1 MGGWAH
7 AHSRD
12 RRTVVSLSGDAGLTI
27 SGKVG
32 AARGAALQA
41 LAAADR
47 GRRLDLALEQ
57 AARGLSPQD
66 QALARELAFGVT
78 RLRGRLDHR
87 LSGRVDRGLEAL
99 HATVLNVLRLATYEL
114 FEMGGVPAYATVSQ
128 GVEAVR
134 AAGQPRAAGFVNA
147 VLRRMADDAKAARA
161 AAAPEGFPALRDD
174 PAGHLATWGSHPRW
188 LVERWLARWSATDV
202 ARLVAVDN
210 QVPPLTLVPL
220 DPDVDRAIERWQQ
233 AGFEA
238 RVAGAGSGAV
248 EVIGSSPVQAMQTV
262 PSFVQDAAAAWV
274 GAYAAVPQGARA
286 ADLCAAPGG
295 KAMYMARSAS
305 WVVAAD
311 PSAKRLALVAQNRD
325 RTGLPLHLVQA
336 DAAHVALRDL
346 DVVLVDAPCTGTGT
360 LRRHPDARWRLTPD
374 APAHMAGIQL
384 RLLRGAAD
392 AVAPGGLLVYSTC
405 TLESEENDAL
415 VEAFLAER
423 DDFEVEPPTSVQAPI
438 DEKGY
443 LRVLP
448 QQTGTDGAFAARL
461 RRRSGG

>member
-1 MGGWAH
+1 M
-7 AHSRD
+7 
-12 RRTVVSLSGDAGLTI
+12 
-27 SGKVG
+27 
-32 AARGAALQA
+32 
-41 LAAADR
+41 
-47 GRRLDLALEQ
+47 ALEQ

-78 RLRGRLDHR
+78 RLRGRLDYR
-87 LSGRVDRGLEAL
+87 LSTRVDRGLEAL

-147 VLRRMADDAKAARA
+147 VLRRMADDAEATRGASGRDVA
-161 AAAPEGFPALRDD
+161 GRGVSGGEGFPTLRDD

-188 LVERWLARWSATDV
+188 LVERWRARWPATDV

-210 QVPPLTLVPL
+210 QVPPLTLVPI

-248 EVIGSSPVQAMQTV
+248 EVIGASPVQAMQTV
-262 PSFVQDAAAAWV
+262 PSFVQDPAAAWV
-274 GAYAAVPQGARA
+274 GAYAGVPQGARA

-295 KAMYMARSAS
+295 KAMYLARSAA

-405 TLESEENDAL
+405 TLESEENDAV

-423 DDFEVEPPTSVQAPI
+423 DDFEVEPPTSVRAPI

-461 RRRSGG
+461 RRRSGV